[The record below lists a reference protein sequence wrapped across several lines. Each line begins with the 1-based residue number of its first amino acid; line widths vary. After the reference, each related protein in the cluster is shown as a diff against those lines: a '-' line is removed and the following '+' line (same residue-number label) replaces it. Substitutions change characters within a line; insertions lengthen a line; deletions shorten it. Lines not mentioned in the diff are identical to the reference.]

1 MNLKH
6 LILWGKVKKGS
17 KRGKLLGFPTA
28 NFSLHKKIQQGIY
41 VSETKLLGKVFQSVT
56 FIGNAKT
63 FGEKD
68 IKAETYILNF
78 NKNLYGKFITVKL
91 LKKIR
96 GNKKFKSEK
105 ELIKQMNK
113 DVEATRK
120 YFQLSG
126 WRELD
131 PLLLGPKP
139 SVLPMNY
146 TPDVPREGLEP
157 SRP

>member
-1 MNLKH
+1 MNLKY

-41 VSETKLLGKVFQSVT
+41 VSQTKFLGKVFQSVT
-56 FIGNAKT
+56 FIGNATT
-63 FGEKD
+63 FGED
-68 IKAETYILNF
+68 EVKAETYILNF

-113 DVEATRK
+113 DLEDTRK
-120 YFQLSG
+120 FSFSRGKRTRTSDL
-126 WRELD
+126 
-131 PLLLGPKP
+131 
-139 SVLPMNY
+139 
-146 TPDVPREGLEP
+146 TVPNGAL
-157 SRP
+157 

>member
-1 MNLKH
+1 MKLKY
-6 LILWGKVKKGS
+6 LILWGKIKKGS

-28 NFSLHKKIQQGIY
+28 NFSLHKKINQGIY
-41 VSETKLLGKVFQSVT
+41 ISQTKFLGKIYQSVT

-91 LKKIR
+91 LKKLR

-105 ELIKQMNK
+105 ELIKQMKK
-113 DVEATRK
+113 DVEMA
-120 YFQLSG
+120 
-126 WRELD
+126 ELHSKTLID
-131 PLLLGPKP
+131 
-139 SVLPMNY
+139 SM
-146 TPDVPREGLEP
+146 
-157 SRP
+157 

>member
-28 NFSLHKKIQQGIY
+28 NFSLHKNISQGIY
-41 VSETKLLGKVFQSVT
+41 VSQTKFLEKVFPSVT

-78 NKNLYGKFITVKL
+78 NKNLYGKFITIKL
-91 LKKIR
+91 LKKLR
-96 GNKKFKSEK
+96 GNQKFKSERD
-105 ELIKQMNK
+105 L
-113 DVEATRK
+113 
-120 YFQLSG
+120 
-126 WRELD
+126 
-131 PLLLGPKP
+131 
-139 SVLPMNY
+139 
-146 TPDVPREGLEP
+146 
-157 SRP
+157 

>member
-1 MNLKH
+1 MNLKY

-41 VSETKLLGKVFQSVT
+41 VSQTKFLGKVFQSVT

-78 NKNLYGKFITVKL
+78 NKNLYGKLITVKL
-91 LKKIR
+91 LKKLR
-96 GNKKFKSEK
+96 GNKKFKSEE

-113 DVEATRK
+113 DVKMA
-120 YFQLSG
+120 
-126 WRELD
+126 ELHSKTLID
-131 PLLLGPKP
+131 R
-139 SVLPMNY
+139 M
-146 TPDVPREGLEP
+146 
-157 SRP
+157 

>member
-1 MNLKH
+1 MKLKY
-6 LILWGKVKKGS
+6 LILWGKIKKGS

-28 NFSLHKKIQQGIY
+28 NFSLHKKINQGIY
-41 VSETKLLGKVFQSVT
+41 ISQTKFLGKIYQSVT

-91 LKKIR
+91 LKKLR

-105 ELIKQMNK
+105 ELIKQMKK
-113 DVEATRK
+113 DVEMA
-120 YFQLSG
+120 
-126 WRELD
+126 ELHSKTLID
-131 PLLLGPKP
+131 
-139 SVLPMNY
+139 SI
-146 TPDVPREGLEP
+146 
-157 SRP
+157 

>member
-1 MNLKH
+1 MNSKQ
-6 LILWGKVKKGS
+6 IVLWGKVKRGS

-28 NFSLHKKIQQGIY
+28 NFSLHKNISQGIY
-41 VSETKLLGKVFQSVT
+41 VSQTKFLGKVYQSVT

-91 LKKIR
+91 LKKLR

-105 ELIKQMNK
+105 DLIRQIKK
-113 DVEATRK
+113 DIESTMK
-120 YFQLSG
+120 YFNLSG
-126 WRELD
+126 RKDSDLR
-131 PLLLGPKP
+131 PHRPKRRAL
-139 SVLPMNY
+139 SN
-146 TPDVPREGLEP
+146 
-157 SRP
+157 

>member
-1 MNLKH
+1 MTMKLKY
-6 LILWGKVKKGS
+6 LILWGKIKKGS

-28 NFSLHKKIQQGIY
+28 NFSLHKKINQGIY
-41 VSETKLLGKVFQSVT
+41 ISQTKFLGKIYQSVT

-91 LKKIR
+91 LKKLR

-105 ELIKQMNK
+105 ELIKQMKK
-113 DVEATRK
+113 DVEMA
-120 YFQLSG
+120 
-126 WRELD
+126 ELHSKTLID
-131 PLLLGPKP
+131 
-139 SVLPMNY
+139 SI
-146 TPDVPREGLEP
+146 
-157 SRP
+157 

>member
-1 MNLKH
+1 MHSKQ
-6 LILWGKVKKGS
+6 IVLWGKVKKGS

-41 VSETKLLGKVFQSVT
+41 VSQTKFLGKVFQSVT

-78 NKNLYGKFITVKL
+78 NKNLYGKFITIKL

-105 ELIKQMNK
+105 DLIRQIKR
-113 DVEATRK
+113 DLDATKK
-120 YFQLSG
+120 YFNLSQLLNEARTYFERNS
-126 WRELD
+126 D
-131 PLLLGPKP
+131 
-139 SVLPMNY
+139 
-146 TPDVPREGLEP
+146 
-157 SRP
+157 